1 MIKKIATIFIA
12 VVMMVVGLA
21 IMANGQDINT
31 STYVINIATNED
43 DSFSVTE
50 SLTVDV
56 TSSNTL
62 VFWIQ
67 DGATNVSILINSETI
82 EPESIVGN
90 SYSCNT
96 SGLDIA
102 SIQVTY
108 ILDESTSGFVK
119 TFQYN
124 TTSITISFDGREI
137 YTGSS
142 ITAGSSLN
150 VTLQKPVTSVKTETF
165 TTTKYEVPTWYY
177 LIIVVLIILVLLSFV
192 FPSKKQKTTKKK
204 ETTTGSEELLST
216 KKTLLME
223 ILKDIEK
230 QHRAKQISDDTYHKL
245 KEQYKQEAVEAM
257 KKLEDVKSKVK

>member
-1 MIKKIATIFIA
+1 MIKKLATIFIA
-12 VVMMVVGLA
+12 IVMMVVGLA

-31 STYVINIATNED
+31 NTYNIEITTNDE
-43 DSFSVTE
+43 SISVSE
-50 SLTVDV
+50 SLTVD
-56 TSSNTL
+56 TASNENIT
-62 VFWIQ
+62 FWIQ
-67 DGATNVSILINSETI
+67 DGATEVNFLIDGNEIEHKSIA
-82 EPESIVGN
+82 GN
-90 SYSCNT
+90 EYSCTT
-96 SGLDIA
+96 SGLDVTN
-102 SIQVTY
+102 IQVTY
-108 ILDESTSGFVK
+108 NLDKSVDEFEK
-119 TFQYN
+119 TLHYN

-150 VTLQKPVTSVKTETF
+150 VALQKPITSVKTETF

-245 KEQYKQEAVEAM
+245 KEQYKHEAVDAM